1 MAHKQPISDAK
12 RRRQLEAARAKAVA
26 ARRERQLLRLQ
37 AQVRSLQTAQLLQ
50 AEPDD
55 AKHALGCVV
64 GACVRAQTTAI
75 RYSVTRLRLRRASL
89 WPSFSNKA

>member
-12 RRRQLEAARAKAVA
+12 RRQLEAARAKAVA

-37 AQVRSLQTAQLLQ
+37 QQVRSLQTAQLLQ

-55 AKHALGCVV
+55 AKHARAADALGCVV
-64 GACVRAQTTAI
+64 GARVSAQTTAI
-75 RYSVTRLRLRRASL
+75 R
-89 WPSFSNKA
+89 

>member
-12 RRRQLEAARAKAVA
+12 RRQLEAARAKAVA

-37 AQVRSLQTAQLLQ
+37 QQVRSLQTAQLLQ

-55 AKHALGCVV
+55 AKHARAADALGSC
-64 GACVRAQTTAI
+64 G
-75 RYSVTRLRLRRASL
+75 RRVCERPNDGNPLA
-89 WPSFSNKA
+89 

>member
-12 RRRQLEAARAKAVA
+12 RRQLEAARAKAVA

-37 AQVRSLQTAQLLQ
+37 QQVRSLQTAQLLQ

-55 AKHALGCVV
+55 AKHARAADALGCVV
-64 GACVRAQTTAI
+64 GACVSAQTTAI
-75 RYSVTRLRLRRASL
+75 R
-89 WPSFSNKA
+89 